1 MKLNLF
7 QIDTFTETIFLGNP
21 ACVVPL
27 DEWLEDAMLKNIA
40 KENAVAETA
49 FYIKSKDGFHLRWF
63 TPEIE
68 MDLCGHATIAA
79 AHVLKKSLH

>member
-1 MKLNLF
+1 MKYNLY
-7 QIDTFTETIFLGNP
+7 QIDAFTDSIFAGNP

-27 DEWLEDAMLKNIA
+27 DNWLSDGILLKIA

-49 FYIKSKDGFHLRWF
+49 FFVDTGKKIHLRWF

-68 MDLCGHATIAA
+68 MDLCGHATLAT
-79 AHVLKKSLH
+79 AHCS